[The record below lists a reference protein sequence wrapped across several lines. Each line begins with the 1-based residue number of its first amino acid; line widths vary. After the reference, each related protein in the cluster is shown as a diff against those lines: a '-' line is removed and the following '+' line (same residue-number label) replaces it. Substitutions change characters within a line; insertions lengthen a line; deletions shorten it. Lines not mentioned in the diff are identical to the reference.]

1 MGRHNIYIDKNI
13 FENLCKQFNTLDDIA
28 NIFNCSQDTIERWC
42 KRTYKQNFADI
53 YKKFSAYGRSSLRS
67 AQFKTAIKNENVT
80 MQIFLGK
87 QYLGQS
93 DKVETEVRL
102 AEISPEVQAEVDEI
116 IKGCGNDGEINT
128 TTSD

>member
-1 MGRHNIYIDKNI
+1 MARPLANIDIVEFEKLCALQCTRAEICDWSRITDK
-13 FENLCKQFNTLDDIA
+13 TLDA
-28 NIFNCSQDTIERWC
+28 WC
-42 KRTYKQNFADI
+42 KRTYGKR
-53 YKKFSAYGRSSLRS
+53 FSVIFSQKRSKGKISLRRT
-67 AQFKTAIKNENVT
+67 QFQLAEKSPA
-80 MQIFLGK
+80 MAIFLGK

-116 IKGCGNDGEINT
+116 IKGCGNDGETNT